1 MARVVLIIAA
11 IIEFVFRGLPAFF
24 GSEPV
29 AELFNLEYI
38 EGAVPYVHA
47 FGAVMLC
54 FGVMFF
60 IGAKNPKKSRFVV
73 DMAILRFALGVAAQ
87 LLTFVMMGSLHIFW
101 WIHMVV
107 DIVLVVLLLIS
118 RKQIT
123 AQVA

>member
-1 MARVVLIIAA
+1 MARVVLINAA

-29 AELFNLEYI
+29 ADLFNLEYI

-54 FGVMFF
+54 FGVILF
-60 IGAKNPKKSRFVV
+60 IGARNPKKSRFVV

>member
-1 MARVVLIIAA
+1 MARVVFLIAA
-11 IIEFVFRGLPAFF
+11 LIEFVFRGLPAFF

-29 AELFNLEYI
+29 ADLFNLEYI

-54 FGVMFF
+54 FGVILF
-60 IGAKNPKKSRFVV
+60 IGARNPKKSRFVV

>member
-60 IGAKNPKKSRFVV
+60 IGARNPKKSRLVV
-73 DMAILRFALGVAAQ
+73 DMGILRFALGVAAQ

-107 DIVLVVLLLIS
+107 DIVLVILLLIS

>member
-29 AELFNLEYI
+29 ADLFNLEYI

-54 FGVMFF
+54 FGVILF
-60 IGAKNPKKSRFVV
+60 IGARNPKKSRFVV